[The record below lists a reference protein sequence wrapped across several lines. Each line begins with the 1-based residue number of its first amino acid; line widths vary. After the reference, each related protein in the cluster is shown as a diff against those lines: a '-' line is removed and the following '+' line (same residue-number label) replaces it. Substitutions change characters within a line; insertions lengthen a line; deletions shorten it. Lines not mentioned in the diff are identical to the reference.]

1 MSPQGPS
8 YRVAH
13 RWARADRLGHCATPH
28 NSGRWEPWDRG
39 LRTERWRRGSRG
51 RVQGELEVSDTQPAG
66 EAPSGSST
74 GSGSPACIS
83 ALGGRLPQRQPGDPG
98 ATAGLRLQSQHLVGE
113 GQAPFRGQSEPTLL
127 QVLKRK
133 GAPNALRGVWGLQC
147 PSLPSVGHSLRC
159 LPGQP
164 GPQLVSPFLPSCL
177 RCFPCILFPSLSLS
191 FS

>member
-1 MSPQGPS
+1 M
-8 YRVAH
+8 AH
-13 RWARADRLGHCATPH
+13 RWACADRLGHWATPH

-51 RVQGELEVSDTQPAG
+51 RVQGELDTQPAG

-83 ALGGRLPQRQPGDPG
+83 ALGGRLPQRRLGDLG
-98 ATAGLRLQSQHLVGE
+98 ATAGLRLQSQHLE
-113 GQAPFRGQSEPTLL
+113 GKGRAPCRGQSDPTLL

-147 PSLPSVGHSLRC
+147 PSLPSAGHFLRR

-164 GPQLVSPFLPSCL
+164 DPQLASPFPPSCL